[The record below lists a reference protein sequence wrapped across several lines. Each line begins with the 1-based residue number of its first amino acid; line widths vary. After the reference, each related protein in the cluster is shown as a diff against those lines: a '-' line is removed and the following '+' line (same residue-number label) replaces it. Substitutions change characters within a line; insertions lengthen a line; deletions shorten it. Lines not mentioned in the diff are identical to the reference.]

1 MRHDSDR
8 RASLASP
15 FLVVTGVLATVALG
29 SACEGLEDPSPT
41 GTGGTWASLAPL
53 PGPRQETA
61 VVALGGEAFVIG
73 GIVDNFEIVTTV
85 EAYDPL
91 DDAWRSLA
99 PLPRALHHADA
110 AVVDGQLVVAGGLTG
125 LNFAG
130 NQRVS
135 LYDAAADVWR
145 EGAPLPVGTERGGGA
160 VAVWDGA
167 LYLAGGYSDG
177 SARRE
182 FSRYLASDDRWEALP
197 SLPAP
202 RDHVLA
208 FAHDARIFV
217 VGGREGPIET
227 HVADVAIFDIA
238 TETWSEGAPMP
249 TSRAGAAG
257 ALGPDGRFYVVGGE
271 GYGAET
277 SGVFPHTEAYDPVAD
292 TWERLEPMRTP
303 RHGMGATFLDGALI
317 VPGGA
322 QVEGFGATD
331 VNESFRPPG
340 A

>member
-1 MRHDSDR
+1 MWRARSIP
-8 RASLASP
+8 ASLASNL
-15 FLVVTGVLATVALG
+15 LVVTAALASVCLG
-29 SACEGLEDPSPT
+29 TACEELDAPSAT
-41 GTGGTWASLAPL
+41 GTGGVWRALAPL
-53 PGPRQETA
+53 PAPRQETA

-73 GIVDNFEIVTTV
+73 GIIDNLSIVATV
-85 EAYDPL
+85 EAYDPI
-91 DDAWRSLA
+91 DDAWRTLA
-99 PLPRALHHADA
+99 PLPRALHHANA

-135 LYDAAADVWR
+135 IYDAAADRWR

-182 FSRYLASDDRWEALP
+182 FSRYLVEDDRWEALP
-197 SLPAP
+197 NLPAP

-217 VGGREGPIET
+217 VGGREGPIDT
-227 HVADVAIFDIA
+227 HVADVLIFDIA
-238 TETWSEGAPMP
+238 SESWSTSAPMP
-249 TSRAGAAG
+249 TSRTGAAG

-292 TWERLEPMRTP
+292 AWERLEPMRTP
-303 RHGMGATFLDGALI
+303 RHGMGAAFLNGVLV

-331 VNESFRPPG
+331 VNEGFTPPD